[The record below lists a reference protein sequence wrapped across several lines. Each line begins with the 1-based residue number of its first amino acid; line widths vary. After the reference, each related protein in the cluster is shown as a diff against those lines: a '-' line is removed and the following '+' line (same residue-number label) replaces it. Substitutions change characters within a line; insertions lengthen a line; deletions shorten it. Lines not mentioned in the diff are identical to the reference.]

1 MKVGILALQGAFR
14 EHKKAIEVLGH
25 TAVEIRLP
33 EQLEGIDGLII
44 PGGESTTIGKLMIEY
59 SLLEPIK
66 MLGQQGK
73 PILGTCAGAVLLAKN
88 INGSDQPRLG
98 LMDIAVIR
106 NGFGRQVDSF
116 EEDLDIDILGNPPFK
131 AVFIRAPYITNVSPQ
146 VGILSKIDDER
157 IVLVRQ
163 GSFLACAF
171 HPELTDDSRIHQYF
185 FNMIE
190 ETKK

>member
-131 AVFIRAPYITNVSPQ
+131 AVFIRAPYITA
-146 VGILSKIDDER
+146 GRDFK
-157 IVLVRQ
+157 
-163 GSFLACAF
+163 
-171 HPELTDDSRIHQYF
+171 
-185 FNMIE
+185 
-190 ETKK
+190 